1 MAAWKCSFSLAV
13 VRQSTHLLITDQDVK
28 NSMKDV
34 HISLFVISKLPCWA
48 LWRLQ
53 VLQKPTGHAVRVF
66 SASEQYVRYIWVNIC
81 YPCRPMLWPHSPGA
95 RETVCKTRNA
105 KEMEYNHMKTWSLLE
120 IKTIILGLILH
131 FILSPKCSYFVS
143 IISVII
149 DNKHRSFLLHF
160 LLFLLAQISSLLM
173 PELTGLQDLVDISL
187 LVFHTTTEGCGAAF
201 EVNLW
206 TARKIS

>member
-1 MAAWKCSFSLAV
+1 MYWQLE
-13 VRQSTHLLITDQDVK
+13 
-28 NSMKDV
+28 N
-34 HISLFVISKLPCWA
+34 
-48 LWRLQ
+48 
-53 VLQKPTGHAVRVF
+53 VLQPGCGQAKHALAHNWPRCEKQYKRCVHLSVRDLQAFLLGSVASSSAAEAHWPCSQRVRVF

-105 KEMEYNHMKTWSLLE
+105 KGMGYNHMKTWSLLE
-120 IKTIILGLILH
+120 IKTIIRGLILH

-160 LLFLLAQISSLLM
+160 LLFLLAQTSSLLM
-173 PELTGLQDLVDISL
+173 PELTSLQDLVDFWFSIPQL
-187 LVFHTTTEGCGAAF
+187 KDMGLH
-201 EVNLW
+201 L
-206 TARKIS
+206 K